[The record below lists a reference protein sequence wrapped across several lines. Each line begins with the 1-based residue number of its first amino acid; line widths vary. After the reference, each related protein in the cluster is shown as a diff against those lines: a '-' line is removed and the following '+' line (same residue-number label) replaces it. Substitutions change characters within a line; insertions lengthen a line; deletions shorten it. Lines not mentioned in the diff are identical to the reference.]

1 MILWKMEKRKI
12 SELKCYEKNP
22 RTLSDRENRQLS
34 NSLEKFGL
42 ADKPVLNLD
51 NTIIGGH
58 QRISILQEKEIEE
71 VECSIPSRLL
81 NEEEIREL
89 NARLNLNG
97 GSWDYDIL
105 ANSYDVGDLLSWGF
119 EEDELGLGKPEK
131 PKKKIKYTISLEFSD
146 QETMLNYIQK
156 CEEIAQ
162 ESSAKMKVKG

>member
-105 ANSYDVGDLLSWGF
+105 ANSYDV
-119 EEDELGLGKPEK
+119 
-131 PKKKIKYTISLEFSD
+131 
-146 QETMLNYIQK
+146 
-156 CEEIAQ
+156 
-162 ESSAKMKVKG
+162 